1 MNFQSEINRLKGK
14 VDQLQR
20 CKVSCGSVPNLKIIE
35 KTKAE
40 FLQLVT
46 DSELVYPATYKITDI
61 ENGLYINSLSVNEFS
76 TISSLQAY
84 VPSYINSGIYK
95 GQYHVE
101 IGAINDGEIYTWGEW
116 NWENTSGGAITPDT
130 PDENTI
136 DSGAGFTQLS
146 KSTDNHYT
154 LNTYNATIDEFLN
167 LRVVRNYNNNNVDVY
182 VASIMSGY
190 SDGLIIAGISH
201 PQTYAN
207 TKVITVNCVFA
218 DDTEYTHGNT
228 CFSGLAYIKNVYF
241 TSQAGIRNCFFNNN
255 SYVNNAIQ
263 RSSGSLIIYN
273 CDLGRNGCYIEN
285 VITESTGGID
295 ISSVKLD
302 FQSYISGLT
311 NSGSAGLDINDGSIQ
326 HLSSITNFNYSGSSG
341 YGWSGFDIHEVV
353 FSNYTATTSNDLSNQ
368 ILHIEKTN
376 IDSLTDVNLDTLNII
391 GGKGWFTVEYDFGA
405 APLTAGNSLLL
416 NFIPNGARL
425 TNCTI
430 IPDVLS
436 GGAGATLQVGLEV
449 DDVSYGLAATALGA
463 ITNTVVNTVSNQATA
478 NRSIQL
484 TAGVNDITGGT
495 ITVKVEFVI

>member
-1 MNFQSEINRLKGK
+1 MSNLGTGFGNQGGGGGGFAPEVIE
-14 VDQLQR
+14 
-20 CKVSCGSVPNLKIIE
+20 VS
-35 KTKAE
+35 KAD
-40 FLQLVT
+40 FLSLVGAGGLT
-46 DSELVYPATYKITDI
+46 FPATYCITDI

-76 TISSLQAY
+76 TITSLQAY

-95 GQYHVE
+95 GQYHAE

-136 DSGAGFTQLS
+136 DSGVGFTQLS
-146 KSTDNHYT
+146 KSTGNHYT

-167 LRVVRNYNNNNVDVY
+167 LRVVQNYNNNNVDVY
-182 VASIMSGY
+182 VASISSGY

-311 NSGSAGLDINDGSIQ
+311 NSGSAGLGINDGSIQ
-326 HLSSITNFNYSGSSG
+326 HSSSITNFNYSGSSG

-391 GGKGWFTVEYDFGA
+391 GGKGWFTVTHDFA
-405 APLTAGNSLLL
+405 TSPLTSGDSLLF

-425 TNCTI
+425 TNCSI
-430 IPDVLS
+430 IPDTLS

-449 DDVSYGLAATALGA
+449 DDVSYGLAATALGS

-478 NRSIQL
+478 NRSLQL

-495 ITVKVEFVI
+495 ITVKVEFVQ